1 MCDVVVMGYR
11 WSHCLVEDHTVTI
24 RKRFQADAAGII
36 NKLMILANVRN
47 NQLPR
52 QCFTLQE
59 HPGEKAWDK
68 AREPWN
74 YHGWPMIP
82 MLPMLWLSIR
92 SEGEAWKA
100 WD

>member
-52 QCFTLQE
+52 QCFTL
-59 HPGEKAWDK
+59 
-68 AREPWN
+68 
-74 YHGWPMIP
+74 
-82 MLPMLWLSIR
+82 
-92 SEGEAWKA
+92 
-100 WD
+100 